1 MKNRFQNFAFT
12 RFDLYRYT
20 EQQRLQDVFDHFDA
34 DNSGRLDA
42 SELGQLL
49 KQVIPGVS
57 ASQVGLHSHSRV
69 SEWLHRLWIILPVV
83 NLCFDCKI
91 TR

>member
-1 MKNRFQNFAFT
+1 VKNRFQNFAFT

-42 SELGQLL
+42 SELG
-49 KQVIPGVS
+49 
-57 ASQVGLHSHSRV
+57 
-69 SEWLHRLWIILPVV
+69 
-83 NLCFDCKI
+83 
-91 TR
+91 